1 LGPPLGFDEHGNGDF
16 KDELSGNASGARS
29 PMNGAE
35 SAENAALRHNLLA
48 ELDARQDEVLAALA
62 ALNDQIEAVLKQAIP
77 QDKLAEPVEAIEPK
91 VEEIRPLKKAA

>member
-1 LGPPLGFDEHGNGDF
+1 
-16 KDELSGNASGARS
+16 
-29 PMNGAE
+29 MNGAE

-77 QDKLAEPVEAIEPK
+77 QDKLAEPVEATEPK
-91 VEEIRPLKKAA
+91 VEEVHPLKKAA

>member
-1 LGPPLGFDEHGNGDF
+1 
-16 KDELSGNASGARS
+16 
-29 PMNGAE
+29 MNGAE

-91 VEEIRPLKKAA
+91 EEARPLKKAA

>member
-1 LGPPLGFDEHGNGDF
+1 
-16 KDELSGNASGARS
+16 
-29 PMNGAE
+29 MNGAE

-77 QDKLAEPVEAIEPK
+77 QDKLAEPAEAAEPI
-91 VEEIRPLKKAA
+91 VEEVRPLKRAA